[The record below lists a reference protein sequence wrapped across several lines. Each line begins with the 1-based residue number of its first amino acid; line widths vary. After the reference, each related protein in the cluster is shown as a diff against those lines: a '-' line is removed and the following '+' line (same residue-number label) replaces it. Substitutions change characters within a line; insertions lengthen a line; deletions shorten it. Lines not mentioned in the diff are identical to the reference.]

1 MKAFCLFLSL
11 ALFAATF
18 PLAAAEPPAATLAL
32 QGLDPVT
39 VVEGQPLPGS
49 ERFASVHGRFRYL
62 FVTAESK
69 AVFGR
74 DPDRWAFQLG
84 GRCAMMPGVA
94 ADGTI
99 HAVYQGKLYGFGSEG
114 CKVGFLQD
122 PNRYLAAA
130 RDMEN
135 VAILVF
141 DGVQIIDYTGPY
153 EVFGQA
159 GYRVFTVA
167 AGPGPITTNME
178 MQVAPAYTLDNAP
191 EAKVLVI
198 PGGGVDAAM
207 NDPRILA
214 WIRERAATAEH
225 VLTVC
230 NGAFI
235 LARTGLLDGLTATTF
250 YDLIPELRTAA
261 PKTRI
266 VSDQRFV
273 DNGKIITTA
282 GLSSGIDGSL
292 HVVER
297 LRGKGRAQ
305 QVALNL
311 EYDWRPD
318 TPYARAALADA
329 ELRRLFG
336 RRLHLEVP
344 GGEYKLLSTQ
354 GTADRWEARWQ
365 ITTSTPLADLKAA
378 LARHLTEQGGWTA
391 RAGDAKN
398 PGEWRYTGMDRQPWT
413 ARVDLRPLEGYAGEY
428 SLAIQVE
435 REAGPKLPQTR

>member
-1 MKAFCLFLSL
+1 MRVLCLFLSL
-11 ALFAATF
+11 ALFAVT
-18 PLAAAEPPAATLAL
+18 LPAASDEPAAILAL
-32 QGLDPVT
+32 RGLDPVT
-39 VVEGQPLPGS
+39 VIEGEPRPGS
-49 ERFASVHGRFRYL
+49 EQFASVHGRFRYL
-62 FVTAESK
+62 FVSVESK
-69 AVFGR
+69 AIFDR

-84 GRCAMMPGVA
+84 GQCAMMPGVA

-99 HAVYQGKLYGFGSEG
+99 YAVHEGKLFAFGTEK
-114 CKVGFLQD
+114 CLQD
-122 PNRYLAAA
+122 ARQRLAAMQNA
-130 RDMEN
+130 EN

-167 AGPGPITTNME
+167 AGPGPIKTNME
-178 MQVAPAYTLDNAP
+178 MQVTPAYTLDNAP
-191 EAKVLVI
+191 EAQVLVI
-198 PGGGVDAAM
+198 PGGEIDAAV

-214 WIRERAATAEH
+214 WIRERAAKAEH
-225 VLTVC
+225 VLSVC

-250 YDLIPELRTAA
+250 YDLIPELRETA

-266 VSDQRFV
+266 VTDQRFV

-292 HVVER
+292 HVVEL

-305 QVALNL
+305 QVALNM

-336 RRLHLEVP
+336 RRLQLEVP
-344 GGEYKLLSTQ
+344 GGDYKLLSTQ
-354 GTADRWEARWQ
+354 GTAQRWEVRWQ
-365 ITTSTPLADLKAA
+365 ITTPTPRADLEAA
-378 LARHLTEQGGWTA
+378 LARHLKEQGGWTA
-391 RAGDAKN
+391 RAGDAKAS
-398 PGEWRYTGMDRQPWT
+398 GEWRYTGADRQPWT
-413 ARVDLRPLEGYAGEY
+413 ARVDLRPLEGKAGEY

-435 REAGPKLPQTR
+435 RDAGQAGRE

>member
-1 MKAFCLFLSL
+1 MRILCLFLSL
-11 ALFAATF
+11 VLCAATL
-18 PLAAAEPPAATLAL
+18 PPAAAEPAAILAL
-32 QGLDPVT
+32 QGFDPVT
-39 VVEGQPLPGS
+39 VIEGAPRQGS
-49 ERFASVHGRFRYL
+49 EQFASVHGRFRYL

-69 AVFGR
+69 AVFDR

-99 HAVYQGKLYGFGSEG
+99 SAVHQGKLFAFGSEA
-114 CKVGFLQD
+114 CKAHFLQD
-122 PNRYLAAA
+122 ADRSVAALQ
-130 RDMEN
+130 DVES

-178 MQVAPAYTLDNAP
+178 MQVTPAYTLDNAP
-191 EAKVLVI
+191 EARVLVI
-198 PGGGVDAAM
+198 PGGEVDAAV

-214 WIRERAATAEH
+214 WIRERAAAAEH

-250 YDLIPELRTAA
+250 YDLIPDLREAA
-261 PKTRI
+261 PKTR
-266 VSDQRFV
+266 VVADQRFV
-273 DNGKIITTA
+273 DNGRIITTA

-305 QVALNL
+305 QVALNM

-318 TPYARAALADA
+318 TPYARASLADA

-336 RRLHLEVP
+336 RHLRLEVP
-344 GGEYKLLSTQ
+344 GGDYKLLSTQ
-354 GTADRWEARWQ
+354 GTAHGWEVRWQ
-365 ITTSTPLADLKAA
+365 VTTSIPRADLEAA
-378 LARHLTEQGGWTA
+378 LARHLREQGGWT
-391 RAGDAKN
+391 RASETKASGK
-398 PGEWRYTGMDRQPWT
+398 WRYTDADRQPWT
-413 ARVDLRPLEGYAGEY
+413 AQVDFRPLEGKAGEY
-428 SLAIQVE
+428 SLAIQVARDAGQSG
-435 REAGPKLPQTR
+435 RE

>member
-1 MKAFCLFLSL
+1 MKALCLFLSL

-18 PLAAAEPPAATLAL
+18 PLAAAEPPAVPLAL

-39 VVEGQPLPGS
+39 VIEGEPRPGS

-69 AVFGR
+69 ALFDR
-74 DPDRWAFQLG
+74 TPDRWAFQLD

-94 ADGTI
+94 ADGTL
-99 HAVYQGKLYGFGSEG
+99 HTVYQGKLFGFGSEG
-114 CKVGFLQD
+114 CKSSFLED
-122 PNRYLAAA
+122 PARYLAAVEN
-130 RDMEN
+130 MES
-135 VAILVF
+135 VAILIF

-159 GYRVFTVA
+159 GFRVFTVA
-167 AGPGPITTNME
+167 AGPGPITTSMD
-178 MQVAPAYTLDNAP
+178 MRVTPAYTLDNAP

-198 PGGGVDAAM
+198 PGGGIDPAV
-207 NDPRILA
+207 NDPRVLA
-214 WIRERAATAEH
+214 WIRERAATAEN

-261 PKTRI
+261 PKTTI
-266 VSDQRFV
+266 VADQRFV

-305 QVALNL
+305 QVALNM

-344 GGEYKLLSTQ
+344 GGEYKLLSTE
-354 GTADRWEARWQ
+354 GTANHWETRWQ
-365 ITTSTPLADLKAA
+365 LTTSIPPADLQTA
-378 LARHLTEQGGWTA
+378 LTQYLTEKSGWTA
-391 RAGDAKN
+391 RGGAAKN
-398 PGEWRYTGMDRQPWT
+398 PGEWRYTSADGQPWN
-413 ARVDLRPLEGYAGEY
+413 ARVDLRPLEGKAGEY

-435 REAGPKLPQTR
+435 RDAGQPGRE